1 MTRAAAGRPRS
12 RRWRKAPVP
21 WLFLLPALVIFA
33 LFKYIPIVKGLDMSF
48 YKVNFG
54 ASWDWVGL
62 ANFRRALDDTDLHG
76 AVIHTAQYVASTVLL
91 SALLGFGMALLLEGP
106 ARHLRVIRTAIFLP
120 AVTSAAVLA
129 EIWRILLAPT
139 SYGPVNT
146 IIGWVG
152 LGPAEFFDKP
162 GQALLSLIAMATWKT
177 VPYDMMIFLA
187 GLSGVNRELYEAAAM
202 DGANGFQRLWH
213 ITIPSMR
220 HAFVIVGVLG
230 FIRGFRVF
238 TEVYA
243 TTGGGPAGATEVIM
257 THVYKTGF
265 VEIDYGYAAAVSCL
279 VFAFT
284 VVATTAYLT
293 WERRGRAR

>member
-1 MTRAAAGRPRS
+1 
-12 RRWRKAPVP
+12 VP

-33 LFKYIPIVKGLDMSF
+33 LFKYLPIVKGLDMSF

-54 ASWDWVGL
+54 APWEWIGL
-62 ANFRRALDDTDLHG
+62 ENFRRAWEDRDLHA
-76 AVIHTAQYVASTVLL
+76 AVGHTAVYVVSSVLL
-91 SALLGFGMALLLEGP
+91 SAVLGFAMALLLEGP
-106 ARHLRVIRTAIFLP
+106 AQHLRFIRTAIFLP

-139 SYGPVNT
+139 SFGVVNT
-146 IIGWVG
+146 VLGWIGQ
-152 LGPAEFFDKP
+152 GPAQFFDKP
-162 GQALLSLIAMATWKT
+162 GQALASLIAMATWKT

-187 GLSGVNRELYEAAAM
+187 GLSGVNRELYEASAL
-202 DGANGFQRLWH
+202 DGANWFQRLWYV
-213 ITIPSMR
+213 TLPSLR
-220 HAFVIVGVLG
+220 YAFVIVGVLG

-265 VEIDYGYAAAVSCL
+265 VEFDYGYAAAVSFL

-284 VVATTAYLT
+284 AVATAVFLT
-293 WERRGRAR
+293 LDRRGRRGR